1 MPVGTNRYGPARRSR
16 ARANPPSPRTDASP
30 NDRVRR
36 CAIPR
41 LLRPARALA
50 DPAANLLLPPRSP
63 VRVGT
68 AHTTKSTR
76 PHPLL
81 ARLMRERL
89 REHSGHLEAQH
100 REAGGDFD
108 SDDDDGTSDAGGDV
122 AGTSRET
129 SPEGRDDDADG
140 SIVDDIVDD
149 FDLHEDD
156 EGGGFDSDAGRREE
170 TTLIPKASRSKMSRA
185 QKRAGASAT
194 PEGARLVDL
203 VRAEAATRDDAFAE
217 TSPSQRRVNAL
228 LRMERRAKA
237 EAEALGRGGNPA
249 HAAPP
254 PPPADRRLSR
264 AAPIPTRGPRRAPA
278 SSISRGAS
286 SGAPPRRAARP
297 LSSPPPPPLRRAS
310 RRSAPSAVRPA
321 LPREEETLR
330 SRPGRDVQAAHLEE
344 DARDG
349 RGRAR
354 ARERRAAA
362 RGVPPE
368 KRHQRLTRTRRAN
381 RRARASGGGER
392 TATDV
397 SARVVDPD
405 AFFSGRRLGE
415 AGEARGLVR
424 ARDQSLARH

>member
-1 MPVGTNRYGPARRSR
+1 M
-16 ARANPPSPRTDASP
+16 
-30 NDRVRR
+30 
-36 CAIPR
+36 
-41 LLRPARALA
+41 
-50 DPAANLLLPPRSP
+50 
-63 VRVGT
+63 GT

-140 SIVDDIVDD
+140 SIVDD

-170 TTLIPKASRSKMSRA
+170 TTVISKASRSKTSRA

-249 HAAPP
+249 
-254 PPPADRRLSR
+254 
-264 AAPIPTRGPRRAPA
+264 
-278 SSISRGAS
+278 
-286 SGAPPRRAARP
+286 
-297 LSSPPPPPLRRAS
+297 
-310 RRSAPSAVRPA
+310 
-321 LPREEETLR
+321 
-330 SRPGRDVQAAHLEE
+330 
-344 DARDG
+344 
-349 RGRAR
+349 
-354 ARERRAAA
+354 RRAAA
-362 RGVPPE
+362 AAGGSASFA
-368 KRHQRLTRTRRAN
+368 RRAN
-381 RRARASGGGER
+381 
-392 TATDV
+392 
-397 SARVVDPD
+397 PD
-405 AFFSGRRLGE
+405 ARPAARSSFLDFAGSFFGRTPEKGGAPSVVSPASPCL
-415 AGEARGLVR
+415 LYTSPSP
-424 ARDQSLARH
+424 RDS

>member
-1 MPVGTNRYGPARRSR
+1 MAKVQLHDRRTHTRRARVPRRRRTGHASDRTRATPRGDRLSDPPRCRSGPTGTDPHADR
-16 ARANPPSPRTDASP
+16 ARANRNSPRTDASP
-30 NDRVRR
+30 NER
-36 CAIPR
+36 PR
-41 LLRPARALA
+41 APLCDSAPSPSPRALA

-140 SIVDDIVDD
+140 SIVDD

-170 TTLIPKASRSKMSRA
+170 TTLISKASRSKTSRA

-228 LRMERRAKA
+228 LRMERRAC
-237 EAEALGRGGNPA
+237 LLYTSP
-249 HAAPP
+249 
-254 PPPADRRLSR
+254 S
-264 AAPIPTRGPRRAPA
+264 PRD
-278 SSISRGAS
+278 S
-286 SGAPPRRAARP
+286 
-297 LSSPPPPPLRRAS
+297 
-310 RRSAPSAVRPA
+310 
-321 LPREEETLR
+321 
-330 SRPGRDVQAAHLEE
+330 
-344 DARDG
+344 
-349 RGRAR
+349 
-354 ARERRAAA
+354 
-362 RGVPPE
+362 
-368 KRHQRLTRTRRAN
+368 
-381 RRARASGGGER
+381 
-392 TATDV
+392 
-397 SARVVDPD
+397 
-405 AFFSGRRLGE
+405 
-415 AGEARGLVR
+415 
-424 ARDQSLARH
+424 

>member
-16 ARANPPSPRTDASP
+16 ARESQFASNGRVAERPRAPLCDSAPSPSP
-30 NDRVRR
+30 
-36 CAIPR
+36 
-41 LLRPARALA
+41 RALA

-156 EGGGFDSDAGRREE
+156 EGGGFDLDAGRREE
-170 TTLIPKASRSKMSRA
+170 TTLISKASRSKMSRA

-249 HAAPP
+249 RRAA
-254 PPPADRRLSR
+254 AAGGSASSR

-310 RRSAPSAVRPA
+310 RRSAP
-321 LPREEETLR
+321 PRCSTG
-330 SRPGRDVQAAHLEE
+330 STT
-344 DARDG
+344 
-349 RGRAR
+349 
-354 ARERRAAA
+354 RR
-362 RGVPPE
+362 RNPPIA
-368 KRHQRLTRTRRAN
+368 TRTRRSSRASRG
-381 RRARASGGGER
+381 RRARWAR
-392 TATDV
+392 TCT
-397 SARVVDPD
+397 
-405 AFFSGRRLGE
+405 
-415 AGEARGLVR
+415 R
-424 ARDQSLARH
+424 ARTTGCRAWSTS